1 MSNRDWKGTAE
12 LVGIAA
18 IVASLIFVGL
28 QLRQT
33 EVIARA
39 TLYQMRSDAG
49 RELIGI
55 TLENRELVATLLQ
68 SEGSQ
73 DSSEYLQASWW
84 ALAVFTHYENS
95 HHLYQLG
102 LLSREQWK
110 PDRHQLGGLVKN
122 PNLRVF
128 WEADKGTY
136 RESYAVE
143 MESIIAEYV
152 RN

>member
-1 MSNRDWKGTAE
+1 MSNKDWKGTAE

-49 RELIGI
+49 RELVGI
-55 TLENRELVATLLQ
+55 TLENKELVGTIFQIEGSLDPSELLQ
-68 SEGSQ
+68 
-73 DSSEYLQASWW
+73 LRWW
-84 ALAVFTHYENS
+84 ALAAFTHYENS

-102 LLSREQWK
+102 LLSDEQWTS
-110 PDRHQLGGLVKN
+110 DRRQLGDLVRS
-122 PNLRVF
+122 PNLRAL
-128 WEADKGTY
+128 WDADKDTY

-143 MESIIAEYV
+143 MELIIAEYIG
-152 RN
+152 N

>member
-1 MSNRDWKGTAE
+1 MSNRDWKGAAE

-49 RELIGI
+49 RELVGL
-55 TLENRELVATLLQ
+55 TLENKELVGTIFQIEGSLDPSELLQ
-68 SEGSQ
+68 
-73 DSSEYLQASWW
+73 LRWW
-84 ALAVFTHYENS
+84 ALAAFTHYENS

-102 LLSREQWK
+102 LLSDEQWTS
-110 PDRHQLGGLVKN
+110 DRRQLGGLLKS
-122 PNLRVF
+122 PQLRAL
-128 WEADKGTY
+128 WDTDKDTY

-143 MESIIAEYV
+143 MELIIAEYV
-152 RN
+152 GN

>member
-1 MSNRDWKGTAE
+1 MSNKDWKGTAE

-49 RELIGI
+49 RELVGI
-55 TLENRELVATLLQ
+55 TLENKELVGTIFQIEGSLDPSELLQ
-68 SEGSQ
+68 
-73 DSSEYLQASWW
+73 LRWW
-84 ALAVFTHYENS
+84 ALAAFTHYENS

-102 LLSREQWK
+102 LLSDEQWTS
-110 PDRHQLGGLVKN
+110 DRRQLGDLVRS
-122 PNLRVF
+122 PNLRAL
-128 WEADKGTY
+128 WDADKDTY

-143 MESIIAEYV
+143 MELIIAEYV
-152 RN
+152 GN

>member
-1 MSNRDWKGTAE
+1 MSNKDWKGTAE

-49 RELIGI
+49 RELVAI
-55 TLENRELVATLLQ
+55 TLENKELVGTIFQIEGSLDPSELLQ
-68 SEGSQ
+68 
-73 DSSEYLQASWW
+73 LRWW
-84 ALAVFTHYENS
+84 ALAAFTHYENS

-102 LLSREQWK
+102 LLSDEQWTS
-110 PDRHQLGGLVKN
+110 DRRQLGDLVRS
-122 PNLRVF
+122 PQMRTL
-128 WEADKGTY
+128 WDADKDTY

-143 MESIIAEYV
+143 MELIIAEYIG
-152 RN
+152 N

>member
-12 LVGIAA
+12 LAGIAA

-39 TLYQMRSDAG
+39 TLYQMRSDAS
-49 RELIGI
+49 RELVGI
-55 TLENRELVATLLQ
+55 TLENGELLGSIFQNEASLNPRELLQ
-68 SEGSQ
+68 
-73 DSSEYLQASWW
+73 LRWW
-84 ALAVFTHYENS
+84 ALAAFTHYENS

-102 LLSREQWK
+102 LLSEEQWQS
-110 PDRHQLGGLVKN
+110 DRRQLSGMVRN
-122 PNLRVF
+122 PQLRAA
-128 WEADKGTY
+128 WDADKNTY

-152 RN
+152 GN

>member
-1 MSNRDWKGTAE
+1 MSNRDWKGAAE

-49 RELIGI
+49 RELVGI
-55 TLENRELVATLLQ
+55 VLENPEVSGAFFQSEVSLDPHELVKLR
-68 SEGSQ
+68 
-73 DSSEYLQASWW
+73 WI

-95 HHLYQLG
+95 HHLYQTG
-102 LLSREQWK
+102 LLSEEQWK
-110 PDRHQLGGLVKN
+110 SDRRQLGDLLMSVQM
-122 PNLRVF
+122 RVF
-128 WEADKGTY
+128 WDEDKATY
-136 RESYAVE
+136 RESYAIE
-143 MESIIAEYV
+143 IESIIAEYV
-152 RN
+152 DN